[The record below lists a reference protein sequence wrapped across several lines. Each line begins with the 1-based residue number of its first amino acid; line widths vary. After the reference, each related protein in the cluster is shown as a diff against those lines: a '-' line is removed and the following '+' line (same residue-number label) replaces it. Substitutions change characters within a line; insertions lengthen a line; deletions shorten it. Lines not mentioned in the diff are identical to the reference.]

1 MNSHFW
7 AVVGRMECGCQD
19 EGDGGKL
26 WDVMR
31 CSRFLFS
38 GVESVGT
45 GSCGILLGI
54 IYITS
59 FYQHAVVSRCRTIKV
74 LCFQKLSI

>member
-1 MNSHFW
+1 MARARELFLSEFSFC

-45 GSCGILLGI
+45 GSCGICGTL
-54 IYITS
+54 
-59 FYQHAVVSRCRTIKV
+59 RR
-74 LCFQKLSI
+74 KLSEKLA

>member
-1 MNSHFW
+1 MNSHFG

-26 WDVMR
+26 WDAMR

-45 GSCGILLGI
+45 GSCGICGTL
-54 IYITS
+54 
-59 FYQHAVVSRCRTIKV
+59 RR
-74 LCFQKLSI
+74 KLSEKLAWAELSNLCQKNLTWI